1 MSATL
6 AMSSTLRSRFD
17 KALRGARSRQRAL
30 GRAVEGPGRE
40 RDVLVQIA
48 KSAGA
53 AVVAWQVAKV
63 VLHSHQPFLAPL
75 AALITVHATVY
86 QSVRGAAQHV
96 LAVLA
101 GVLLAF
107 LAARTLGVEWYSL
120 GLVLVVALVIARWQ
134 RLGDSALQVPTTAL
148 LALTIAGGV
157 QDTALEARVVETL
170 VGAVIGAATNLLVLP
185 PVHLRSSRDAIA
197 SIASGVARLLRS
209 VADGVRDEWGRD
221 EAQDWLERARRL
233 DTLVREARSTT
244 EQGRES
250 LRLNPRAN
258 PRIQPL
264 PVDPAALDRAVDSL
278 EHVAVQCRSITATLL
293 DAVTE
298 DGKQLL
304 TVDFLSTYAEVLV
317 DVAVAFEAL
326 ADGETGDQEVENL
339 RGAVRAGGDKW
350 RLLRSRIQD
359 EELAQRDSLPTYGSL
374 LIDAERILD
383 ELERAEDSLAV
394 STP

>member
-30 GRAVEGPGRE
+30 GRAFEGPGRE

-63 VLHSHQPFLAPL
+63 VLHSHQPFLGPL

-157 QDTALEARVVETL
+157 QDTELEARVVETL

-209 VADGVRDEWGRD
+209 VADGSATSGP
-221 EAQDWLERARRL
+221 ARWA
-233 DTLVREARSTT
+233 TWP
-244 EQGRES
+244 
-250 LRLNPRAN
+250 PR
-258 PRIQPL
+258 
-264 PVDPAALDRAVDSL
+264 
-278 EHVAVQCRSITATLL
+278 
-293 DAVTE
+293 
-298 DGKQLL
+298 
-304 TVDFLSTYAEVLV
+304 
-317 DVAVAFEAL
+317 
-326 ADGETGDQEVENL
+326 
-339 RGAVRAGGDKW
+339 
-350 RLLRSRIQD
+350 
-359 EELAQRDSLPTYGSL
+359 
-374 LIDAERILD
+374 
-383 ELERAEDSLAV
+383 
-394 STP
+394 

>member
-1 MSATL
+1 MVSPP
-6 AMSSTLRSRFD
+6 RSRID
-17 KALRGARSRQRAL
+17 RALRVARSRQRAL

-40 RDVLVQIA
+40 RDVLVQIG

-53 AVVAWQVAKV
+53 AVVAWQVARV
-63 VLHSHQPFLAPL
+63 GLDSHQPFLAPL

-233 DTLVREARSTT
+233 DMLVREARSTT

-258 PRIQPL
+258 RSAL
-264 PVDPAALDRAVDSL
+264 PIDPAALDRAVDSL
-278 EHVAVQCRSITATLL
+278 EHVVVQCRSITATLL

-298 DGKQLL
+298 DGDRLL
-304 TVDFLSTYAEVLV
+304 TGDFLSTYAEVLI

-326 ADGETGDQEVENL
+326 ADGETGDREVENL

-350 RLLRSRIQD
+350 RRLRSRIQD
-359 EELAQRDSLPTYGSL
+359 EELAHRDSLPTYGSL
-374 LIDAERILD
+374 LVDAERILD
-383 ELERAEDSLAV
+383 ELERAEGSLAV

>member
-1 MSATL
+1 M
-6 AMSSTLRSRFD
+6 RSRID
-17 KALRGARSRQRAL
+17 RALRVARSRQRAL

-53 AVVAWQVAKV
+53 AVVAWQVATV
-63 VLHSHQPFLAPL
+63 ALHSHQPFLAPL

-233 DTLVREARSTT
+233 DKLVREARSTT

-258 PRIQPL
+258 PSAL
-264 PVDPAALDRAVDSL
+264 PIDPAALDRAVDSL

-298 DGKQLL
+298 DGGRLL
-304 TVDFLSTYAEVLV
+304 TGDFLSTYAEVLI

-326 ADGETGDQEVENL
+326 ADGETGDREVENL

-359 EELAQRDSLPTYGSL
+359 EELAHRDSLPTYGSL
-374 LIDAERILD
+374 LVDAERILD